1 MIYKMQLSNK
11 ENISISQ
18 QEYDKFKDN
27 ISANFVELNN
37 RIVNPSFVVSVTP
50 DYEATSQENGKI
62 ANEELKERLNAPM
75 EFELDDV
82 KKLRESLNN

>member
-11 ENISISQ
+11 ETISISQ

-37 RIVNPSFVVSVTP
+37 RIVNPSFVISVTP
-50 DYEATSQENGKI
+50 DYEATAQENGKV
-62 ANEELKERLNAPM
+62 ANEKLKDQLNAPM
-75 EFELDDV
+75 DFELDDV
-82 KKLRESLNN
+82 KKLKESLQ